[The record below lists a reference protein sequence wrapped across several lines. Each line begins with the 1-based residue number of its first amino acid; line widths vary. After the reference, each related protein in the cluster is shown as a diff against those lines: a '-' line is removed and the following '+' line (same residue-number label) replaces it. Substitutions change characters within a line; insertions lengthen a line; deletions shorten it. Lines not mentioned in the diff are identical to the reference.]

1 MEHLLQI
8 VAAGALLGVFYLYI
22 ALAYVLMF
30 VVKIWPVVLFFTFL
44 LTVALFT
51 RRKKSGHS

>member
-8 VAAGALLGVFYLYI
+8 VAAGALLGVFYLYV

-30 VVKIWPVVLFFTFL
+30 AVKFWPVVLFFAL
-44 LTVALFT
+44 LLAVVFFA
-51 RRKKSGHS
+51 RRKKQRDS